1 MVYMGKMLNEF
12 KEFALKG
19 NVVDM
24 AIGVVI
30 GGAFGNIVTSIV
42 NDLFTPLI
50 ACIFGDVDFTHIAI
64 HLKGEGENA
73 IVLGIGNF
81 LQIVFNFIIIALC
94 LFAVVKAMNKLK
106 KPEPVVDAPK
116 PRLCR
121 FCKSEIDKDATRCP
135 HCTSQL

>member
-1 MVYMGKMLNEF
+1 MGKMLQEF

-24 AIGVVI
+24 AIGVII
-30 GGAFGNIVTSIV
+30 GGAFGNIVTSLV
-42 NDLFTPLI
+42 NDIFTPLI

-73 IVLGIGNF
+73 INLNIGSF
-81 LQIVFNFIIIALC
+81 LQIVFNFLIVAIC
-94 LFAVVKAMNKLK
+94 LFSVVKAMNKLK
-106 KPEPVVDAPK
+106 KPAPEAPK
-116 PRLCR
+116 EEPRLCP
-121 FCKSEIDKDATRCP
+121 FCKSEIAKDATRCP